1 MRACEAAEGTGLSRL
16 IRIVIALLLAYAL
29 ARGAAVR
36 KSYEEAEI
44 ARRELRSEV
53 QMLREET
60 EALKSALETEPEDS
74 EIEKLARERLGLV
87 LPDETIFYFAQA
99 EAKEGEHG
107 IGNRNSRGRKSHEYC
122 EIRRFCAAA
131 GRQERAGAYL

>member
-1 MRACEAAEGTGLSRL
+1 M
-16 IRIVIALLLAYAL
+16 IVIAALLAYSMI
-29 ARGAAVR
+29 RFCIV
-36 KSYEEAEI
+36 KSKLEEAEI
-44 ARRELRSEV
+44 ARRTLCSEV

-99 EAKEGEHG
+99 EDKEG
-107 IGNRNSRGRKSHEYC
+107 
-122 EIRRFCAAA
+122 
-131 GRQERAGAYL
+131 